1 MKTKLVPL
9 AAVVIALIAT
19 GAAFASNVV
28 KGATYSG
35 KINKT
40 SNVVFTISFKVSGNG
55 KKVSDFKVATLP
67 VYCQGGGF
75 GAPQSVTAQ
84 ISKAGTFT
92 AKLPIYFAP
101 RNSHQGFLK
110 LTGKFAKGGKESGK
124 ATTDLTSSTS
134 CNGTSGYS
142 TTG

>member
-1 MKTKLVPL
+1 MKRQLVPL
-9 AAVVIALIAT
+9 ATVVVALVAA
-19 GAAFASNVV
+19 GAALASNVV

-35 KINKT
+35 KINRA
-40 SNVVFTISFKVSGNG
+40 SSAVFTISFKVSANG
-55 KKVSDFKVATLP
+55 RKVSDFKVATLP

-75 GAPQSVTAQ
+75 GTPQSVTAP
-84 ISKAGTFT
+84 ISKTGAFT

-101 RNSHQGFLK
+101 RNAHQGFLK

-124 ATTDLTSSTS
+124 ATTDFTTSTS
-134 CNGTSGYS
+134 CNGTSSYS

>member
-9 AAVVIALIAT
+9 ATVVIGLIAAGT
-19 GAAFASNVV
+19 ALAGNVIR
-28 KGATYSG
+28 GATYSG

-40 SNVVFTISFKVSGNG
+40 SNVVFAISFKVSGNG

-75 GAPQSVTAQ
+75 GTPRTATAQ
-84 ISKAGTFT
+84 ISKKGTFT
-92 AKLPIYFAP
+92 VKLPIYFAP
-101 RNSHQGFLK
+101 RNSTQGFLK
-110 LTGKFAKGGKESGK
+110 LTGKFAKHGKESGQ
-124 ATTDLTSSTS
+124 ATTEFTGSAS
-134 CNGTSGYS
+134 CNGTSSYS